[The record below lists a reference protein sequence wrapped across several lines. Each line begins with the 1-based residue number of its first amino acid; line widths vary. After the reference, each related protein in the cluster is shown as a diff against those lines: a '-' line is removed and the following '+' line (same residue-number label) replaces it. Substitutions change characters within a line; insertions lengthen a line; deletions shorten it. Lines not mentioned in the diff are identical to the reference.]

1 MATKKTGISADLLI
15 PPGETIAD
23 ILEARR
29 MTQADLASA
38 TGAPSA
44 YVGGVIA
51 GQEEI
56 SADFAD
62 ALERVFDVPKS
73 FWMNLQSN
81 YNAEVAEFRQAD
93 AAFSLSAAVRRLF
106 GFPAKRRKRRL

>member
-1 MATKKTGISADLLI
+1 MATRKTGISIDLLI

-23 ILEARR
+23 ILEARH
-29 MTQADLASA
+29 MTQADLTFA

-51 GQEEI
+51 GQEDI
-56 SADFAD
+56 SPDFAD

-81 YNAEVAEFRQAD
+81 YDAELAECRRA
-93 AAFSLSAAVRRLF
+93 SAATDAPFPLAAIRRLF
-106 GFPAKRRKRRL
+106 GFPAKRHA

>member
-1 MATKKTGISADLLI
+1 MATRKTGISIDLLI

-29 MTQADLASA
+29 MTQADLALA

-51 GQEEI
+51 GQEDI
-56 SADFAD
+56 SPDFAD

-81 YNAEVAEFRQAD
+81 YDAELAECRRA
-93 AAFSLSAAVRRLF
+93 SAATDAPFPLAAIRRLF
-106 GFPAKRRKRRL
+106 GFPAKRHA